1 VQVRD
6 AMSSNVLTAG
16 PDRSLREVAG
26 LMAERNVG
34 AVVVID
40 PELPGPGIVTERDV
54 SQAVGRGG
62 DPDRERVVDHISTN
76 ATQASSDWSLDE
88 AAKAMTSGGFRHLVV
103 IDGGDLVGV
112 LSMRDV
118 VRVWSESR
126 G

>member
-1 VQVRD
+1 MQVRD
-6 AMSSNVLTAG
+6 AMTSDVLTTG
-16 PDRSLREVAG
+16 PDRTLRDAAAM
-26 LMAERNVG
+26 MAERNVG

-54 SQAVGRGG
+54 SQAVGRGD

-112 LSMRDV
+112 LSIRDV
-118 VRVWSESR
+118 VRVWSESEA
-126 G
+126 